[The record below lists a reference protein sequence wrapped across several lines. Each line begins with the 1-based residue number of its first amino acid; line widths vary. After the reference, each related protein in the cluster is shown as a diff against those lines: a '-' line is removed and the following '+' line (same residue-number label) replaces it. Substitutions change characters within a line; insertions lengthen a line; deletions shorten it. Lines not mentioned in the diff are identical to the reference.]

1 MTRQRGQSLVEFAL
15 VLPLLLFLLAGGTDL
30 ARAYFVGI
38 QVADGARQAALYAS
52 ENGATYTYAQLKEIA
67 KNNASGGGILGCPAA
82 SVSVTAG
89 SSTGSSTLYDQP
101 VTVVCELPM
110 LTPLIPSPVAIR
122 ATAKVLIVPGS

>member
-1 MTRQRGQSLVEFAL
+1 M

-52 ENGATYTYAQLKEIA
+52 ENGSTYTDAQLTEIA
-67 KNNASGGGILGCPAA
+67 KSNAGGGGILGCPAA
-82 SVSVTAG
+82 SVFVTAG
-89 SSTGSSTLYDQP
+89 SSTGGSVPYDQP

-122 ATAKVLIVPGS
+122 ATAEVLIVPGA